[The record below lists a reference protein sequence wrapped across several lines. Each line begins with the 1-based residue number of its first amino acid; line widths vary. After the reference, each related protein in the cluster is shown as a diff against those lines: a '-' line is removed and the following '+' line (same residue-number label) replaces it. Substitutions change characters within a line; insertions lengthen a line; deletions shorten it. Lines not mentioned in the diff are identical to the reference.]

1 MPKANTISVSIGKHR
16 AVSGLALLLI
26 VVALLLASCAGGGGG
41 GGEET
46 TSGGETTSETSS
58 MGGMTGMDHGEKGMP
73 GMQGMAM
80 ETPTVDPATAGL
92 KVDLT
97 SDPAHARPNQ
107 STALR
112 YLITGTNSGTPLTN
126 FPIEHERPMH
136 LVAVSED
143 LSQFQHIHPE
153 VRPDGTWTVTTTF
166 PETANYVLFDEFV
179 YNGQQ
184 VLDRREF
191 MVGETS
197 PTSASLSPDLSAKT
211 EAGLTAS
218 LSAPETINAGEDTS
232 FTLQVT
238 RDGQPVTDLEPY
250 LGAPAHVVIISSD
263 TRDFAHTHGEVNGME
278 SMDSPPPSA
287 FGPDIS
293 VHHTF
298 PRAGLYKIWFQFG
311 YQGSVITVP
320 YVVEVK

>member
-1 MPKANTISVSIGKHR
+1 MRKANTISVSIGKHR
-16 AVSGLALLLI
+16 AVFGLTLLLI
-26 VVALLLASCAGGGGG
+26 VVALLLASCQGGGGG
-41 GGEET
+41 GGGT
-46 TSGGETTSETSS
+46 TSGGETSSETSS

-80 ETPTVDPATAGL
+80 EMPTVDPATAGL
-92 KVDLT
+92 EVDLT

-107 STALR
+107 QTALH
-112 YLITGTNSGTPLTN
+112 YLITGTNSSTPLTN

-143 LSQFQHIHPE
+143 LSQFQHLHPE
-153 VRPDGTWTVTTTF
+153 VGPDGTWSATTTF

-191 MVGETS
+191 MVGEAS

-238 RDGQPVTDLEPY
+238 RDGRPVTDLEPY
-250 LGAPAHVVIISSD
+250 LGAPAHVVIVSSD

-287 FGPDIS
+287 FGPDIR

>member
-1 MPKANTISVSIGKHR
+1 MHKGTKIKAYIAKHK
-16 AVSGLALLLI
+16 APSGLVLLL
-26 VVALLLASCAGGGGG
+26 VLVALVLASCAGGGSSSGG
-41 GGEET
+41 GT
-46 TSGGETTSETSS
+46 TSGGETTSQAHN
-58 MGGMTGMDHGEKGMP
+58 MGGTTGMEHGEKGM
-73 GMQGMAM
+73 QGTAM
-80 ETPTVDPATAGL
+80 EMPTVDPAAAGL
-92 KVDLT
+92 RVDLT

-107 STALR
+107 QTALH
-112 YLITGTNSGTPLTN
+112 YLITGENSSTPLTS
-126 FPIEHERPMH
+126 FPTEHERPMH
-136 LVAVSED
+136 LVAVSQD

-153 VRPDGTWTVTTTF
+153 VGADGSWTVSTTF
-166 PETANYVLFDEFV
+166 PETANYVLFDEFA

-191 MVGETS
+191 TVGEAS
-197 PTSASLSPDLSAKT
+197 PTSASLSPDLNPKT
-211 EAGLTAS
+211 ESGLTIS
-218 LSAPETINAGEDTS
+218 LSAPQSITAGEDETL
-232 FTLQVT
+232 TLQVT

-263 TRDFAHTHGEVNGME
+263 TRNFAHTHGEVSGME

-287 FGPDIS
+287 LGPDIT

-298 PRAGLYKIWFQFG
+298 PKAGLYKIWFQFG

>member
-1 MPKANTISVSIGKHR
+1 MRKANTISVSIGKHR
-16 AVSGLALLLI
+16 AASGLALLLI

-41 GGEET
+41 GGT
-46 TSGGETTSETSS
+46 TSGGETSSETSS

-80 ETPTVDPATAGL
+80 EIPTVDPATAGL

-107 STALR
+107 QTALH
-112 YLITGTNSGTPLTN
+112 YLITGTNSSTPLTN

-153 VRPDGTWTVTTTF
+153 VGPDGTWTVATTF
-166 PETANYVLFDEFV
+166 PESAVYVLFDEFV
-179 YNGQQ
+179 YNEQH

-191 MVGETS
+191 TVGDAL
-197 PTSASLSPDLSAKT
+197 PASASLSPDLSSKT
-211 EAGLTAS
+211 KAGLTIS

-238 RDGQPVTDLEPY
+238 RDGQP
-250 LGAPAHVVIISSD
+250 
-263 TRDFAHTHGEVNGME
+263 
-278 SMDSPPPSA
+278 
-287 FGPDIS
+287 
-293 VHHTF
+293 
-298 PRAGLYKIWFQFG
+298 
-311 YQGSVITVP
+311 
-320 YVVEVK
+320 

>member
-1 MPKANTISVSIGKHR
+1 MRKANTITVRIGKR
-16 AVSGLALLLI
+16 KALFGLALLLI
-26 VVALLLASCAGGGGG
+26 MGGLLLASCAGGGGG
-41 GGEET
+41 GGT
-46 TSGGETTSETSS
+46 TSGGETTSQSS
-58 MGGMTGMDHGEKGMP
+58 STGDMTGMDHGEKGMP

-80 ETPTVDPATAGL
+80 EMPTVDPATAGL

-107 STALR
+107 HTALH
-112 YLITGTNSGTPLTN
+112 YLITGTNSSTPLTD

-143 LSQFQHIHPE
+143 LTQFQHIHPE
-153 VRPDGTWTVTTTF
+153 VGPDGAWTVTTTF
-166 PETANYVLFDEFV
+166 PETANYVLFDEFM

-191 MVGETS
+191 MVGEAS
-197 PTSASLSPDLSAKT
+197 PTSASLSPDMSPKT

-218 LSAPETINAGEDTS
+218 LSAPETITSGEDTS

-250 LGAPAHVVIISSD
+250 LGAPAHVVIISLD
-263 TRDFAHTHGEVNGME
+263 TRDFAHTHGEVNVME
-278 SMDSPPPSA
+278 SMDAAPPSA

-293 VHHTF
+293 VYHTF

>member
-1 MPKANTISVSIGKHR
+1 MRKGNTITVRIGKHK
-16 AVSGLALLLI
+16 ALFALALLLI
-26 VVALLLASCAGGGGG
+26 VVGLVLASCAGGG
-41 GGEET
+41 T
-46 TSGGETTSETSS
+46 TSGGETTSEASS
-58 MGGMTGMDHGEKGMP
+58 MGGMTGMEHGEKGMP

-80 ETPTVDPATAGL
+80 EMPTVDPATAGL
-92 KVDLT
+92 NVELT

-107 STALR
+107 QTALH
-112 YLITGTNSGTPLTN
+112 YLITTTQSSTPLTS
-126 FPIEHERPMH
+126 FPIEHEKPMH
-136 LVAVSED
+136 LVDVSED
-143 LSQFQHIHPE
+143 LTQFQHIHPE
-153 VRPDGTWTVTTTF
+153 VGPDGTWSATTTF

-191 MVGETS
+191 MVGEAS
-197 PTSASLSPDLSAKT
+197 PTSASLSPDVSPKT

-218 LSAPETINAGEDTS
+218 LSAPETITAGEDTS
-232 FTLQVT
+232 FTLHVT
-238 RDGQPVTDLEPY
+238 RDNQAVTDLEPY
-250 LGAPAHVVIISSD
+250 LGAPAHVVIVSSD

-278 SMDSPPPSA
+278 SMDSPAPSA

>member
-1 MPKANTISVSIGKHR
+1 
-16 AVSGLALLLI
+16 
-26 VVALLLASCAGGGGG
+26 
-41 GGEET
+41 
-46 TSGGETTSETSS
+46 
-58 MGGMTGMDHGEKGMP
+58 
-73 GMQGMAM
+73 
-80 ETPTVDPATAGL
+80 
-92 KVDLT
+92 
-97 SDPAHARPNQ
+97 
-107 STALR
+107 
-112 YLITGTNSGTPLTN
+112 
-126 FPIEHERPMH
+126 MH

-143 LSQFQHIHPE
+143 LSQFQHLHPE
-153 VRPDGTWTVTTTF
+153 VGPDGTWTVTTTF

-191 MVGETS
+191 MVGEAS

-238 RDGQPVTDLEPY
+238 RDGRPVTDLEPY
-250 LGAPAHVVIISSD
+250 LGAPAHVVIVSSD

-320 YVVEVK
+320 YVVEVE